1 VPSSLTDNEELYR
14 DLFDNAPVGYHEVN
28 ADGRLVR
35 VNQTELSMLG
45 YSAEE
50 MVGKFAW
57 EFVVEPISRE
67 AFAAKIKGTLALA
80 PFERTF
86 RRKDGSVLPVMLE
99 ERLIH
104 DQDGN
109 VCGIRTTVFDI
120 TLRKQVEQ
128 ALRDSEQRYRQLVEL
143 SPDAILVHAKG
154 KLVFANSAA
163 VRLFGADKPEEL
175 VGRRAIE
182 LVHPHSRELVR
193 EQGRKIR
200 EERVGLQPVEQL
212 ILRLDGSAL
221 DVEVAA
227 MPFVHQGNPA
237 IQVVIR
243 DITLRKLAEAQ
254 IKSLAYHDPLTDLP
268 NRILFSDRMAMA
280 VAHAYRQKH
289 KVGVLFID
297 LDRFKSINDSL
308 GHASGDKL
316 LRAVAQRIE
325 SCMREG
331 DTVARLGGDEFTL
344 VLPGLQEAADA
355 AHAAEKVLS
364 ALRSPFRLE
373 GRELRISAS
382 IGISLYPDDGFDVDA
397 LLRNADVAMYR
408 AKERGRDGFQL
419 YAPDMSTTDS
429 SRVES
434 SIVPPARRSDR
445 PSYA

>member
-1 VPSSLTDNEELYR
+1 VVSDADRDLIMPKTVEVVPTDNEELYR

-45 YSAEE
+45 YAEDE

-67 AFAAKIKGTLALA
+67 AFAAKIAGTLALA

-104 DQDGN
+104 DLDGN
-109 VCGIRTTVFDI
+109 ICGIRTTVFDI
-120 TLRKQVEQ
+120 TQRKQVEQ
-128 ALRDSEQRYRQLVEL
+128 ALRDSEERYRQLVEL

-154 KLVFANSAA
+154 RLVFVNSAA
-163 VRLFGADKPEEL
+163 VRLFGADKPEQLLE
-175 VGRRAIE
+175 RRAIE

-200 EERVGLQPVEQL
+200 EERVGLLPVEQL

-227 MPFVHQGNPA
+227 MPFVHQGSPA

-268 NRILFSDRMAMA
+268 NRILFGDRMAMA

-308 GHASGDKL
+308 GHAAES
-316 LRAVAQRIE
+316 ASPSVA
-325 SCMREG
+325 SS
-331 DTVARLGGDEFTL
+331 A
-344 VLPGLQEAADA
+344 EAAGAPAPAPPSA
-355 AHAAEKVLS
+355 A
-364 ALRSPFRLE
+364 
-373 GRELRISAS
+373 GAS
-382 IGISLYPDDGFDVDA
+382 T
-397 LLRNADVAMYR
+397 AML
-408 AKERGRDGFQL
+408 AC
-419 YAPDMSTTDS
+419 A
-429 SRVES
+429 ES
-434 SIVPPARRSDR
+434 SEPTSWKIS
-445 PSYA
+445 